1 MVVCPPRRLAGDSAV
16 SFVRGGGPLSAPSC
30 PRLGLRPRVRHA
42 VLCSA
47 FLLNLQHGSPKSISV
62 RVSPCL
68 HQCGLWVAVPA
79 PLPLSLG
86 RRPALGRK
94 PCALLLQGRHLRKGR
109 SLGVCGPLSLGEVLM
124 QPVCCVT
131 WGSGTGQVPPGRGCL
146 WPARCRRGFIT
157 RVQVILERTFIGD
170 SETKEGFRVE
180 EATGE
185 PGCHCA
191 LVPLGSYREGI
202 SPGGAAVRS
211 LGHQRKGA
219 LETGPGGE
227 GCPAPCR
234 LL

>member
-1 MVVCPPRRLAGDSAV
+1 MPPSV
-16 SFVRGGGPLSAPSC
+16 WSVGGGASTPPPFSGQKTRPGQEAMCPLAAGKTPQKGKVVGCVWSSLTWRSAHAA
-30 PRLGLRPRVRHA
+30 RLLRD
-42 VLCSA
+42 
-47 FLLNLQHGSPKSISV
+47 
-62 RVSPCL
+62 
-68 HQCGLWVAVPA
+68 
-79 PLPLSLG
+79 
-86 RRPALGRK
+86 
-94 PCALLLQGRHLRKGR
+94 
-109 SLGVCGPLSLGEVLM
+109 
-124 QPVCCVT
+124 

-227 GCPAPCR
+227 PGTSSHCPPLSWLQVSRGPLEAQKK
-234 LL
+234 